1 MTNGHRGIFILFQTM
16 RLPNFHFIIIYTY
29 YSDLTNEVTA
39 LKEKL
44 TECDTQKQ
52 ADKDCLKTMQLM
64 IDSLTDNKL
73 VAANK
78 IADLEKSNKNLHQQ
92 IVNCDEKLS
101 KLSDL
106 EIENEAQLKQ
116 IKRLT
121 EENEEQE
128 MDLKKLDERFAKVS
142 ELSKRQ
148 TQELLVLEQSVDRWK
163 ALEVSHQK
171 LEEENKELHAKLAVG
186 SNASDTDANVEEKID
201 VIKEKLY
208 HENEQLKKEQAE
220 QKIKLNKYKSK
231 VIEFSQKFKEIKES
245 KVVLQQTVHEYSMAV
260 SKWQIQI
267 SHASKL
273 LLKEVNEL
281 NAMKKDLEEQLKC
294 KDSKFKCLEQTN
306 DELNAKL
313 RDITNSNASNASLVM
328 EKYENLLC
336 EYKLLEADIQ
346 TKSSDFAILTKEW
359 ETMVTKLKVENE
371 KYHLDIAELQKVL
384 ESKSQSVAELEEKE
398 QLTNGKNDELLAE
411 MRELNEIL
419 KTRGNLI
426 SKQTA
431 EIDQLKLKLAEQST
445 QIVQLEEN
453 LKEKMRQINQF
464 ETQSD
469 VLSTSTI
476 SRADEIARMR
486 DVEDS
491 FEEKYNKLRSL
502 AMKLKKKVAD
512 QQAII
517 TKLESNSPP
526 TPSTEA
532 NVSINIQNLKILQT
546 ENDKLLDKIDYM
558 TIERKKYKSEIEELN
573 RLKQKF
579 EQEVKSLKIMNEDI
593 KATADTN
600 QRIKSALDEQIK
612 VGEKQ
617 IDALKNDNR
626 NVSQQLKN
634 AENEII
640 KIKGLTPSLKWPGF
654 VGFFFF
660 RKNFFF
666 FSSHFQIKLN
676 KKRPK
681 SELKCR
687 RSPN

>member
-1 MTNGHRGIFILFQTM
+1 MSLLTLF
-16 RLPNFHFIIIYTY
+16 L
-29 YSDLTNEVTA
+29 DLASEVTA

-64 IDSLTDNKL
+64 IDSLTENKL

-78 IADLEKSNKNLHQQ
+78 IADLEKLNKNLSQQ
-92 IVNCDEKLS
+92 MADCNEKLS

-106 EIENEAQLKQ
+106 EIENEAKSKQ

-128 MDLKKLDERFAKVS
+128 MDLKKLDERFEMVS
-142 ELSKRQ
+142 ELSKGQ

-163 ALEVSHQK
+163 ALEVAHQK
-171 LEEENKELHAKLAVG
+171 LEEENKELHAKLAEKE
-186 SNASDTDANVEEKID
+186 SDAAVDVEEKID
-201 VIKEKLY
+201 VVKEQLR
-208 HENEQLKKEQAE
+208 HENEQLKKERAE
-220 QKIKLNKYKSK
+220 QKTKLNKYKSK

-245 KVVLQQTVHEYSMAV
+245 KVVLQQTVYEYSEAV

-281 NAMKKDLEEQLKC
+281 NVAKGDLEKQLESQ
-294 KDSKFKCLEQTN
+294 DSKVKSLEQTI

-313 RDITNSNASNASLVM
+313 RHISDSNASDANDVQ
-328 EKYENLLC
+328 EKYENLLQD
-336 EYKLLEADIQ
+336 YKSLEADIQ
-346 TKSSDFAILTKEW
+346 TKSSEFSALTEEW
-359 ETMVTKLKVENE
+359 ETMVSKLKDENE
-371 KYHLDIAELQKVL
+371 KHRSDIASLEKAL
-384 ESKSQSVAELEEKE
+384 ESKSQSVTELEEKE
-398 QLTNGKNDELLAE
+398 QLRNGENEELLAE

-431 EIDQLKLKLAEQST
+431 EIDQLKLKLQEQKT
-445 QIVQLEEN
+445 QVIQLEESVT
-453 LKEKMRQINQF
+453 EKTRQINQF
-464 ETQSD
+464 EIQSD

-476 SRADEIARMR
+476 SRADEMARMR

-491 FEEKYNKLRSL
+491 FEDKYNKLRGF
-502 AMKLKKKVAD
+502 AVKLKKKVAE

-517 TKLESNSPP
+517 TKLESSTPLAPP
-526 TPSTEA
+526 TEA
-532 NVSINIQNLKILQT
+532 NASINIQNLKILQT
-546 ENDKLLDKIDYM
+546 ENDKLQDKIDNM

-573 RLKQKF
+573 RMKRKF
-579 EQEVKSLKIMNEDI
+579 EEELKSLKIVNEDI
-593 KATADTN
+593 KAGADTN
-600 QRIKSALDEQIK
+600 QMMKSALNEQIK
-612 VGEKQ
+612 AGEKQ
-617 IDALKNDNR
+617 IEALKNDNR

-640 KIKGLTPSLKWPGF
+640 KIKG
-654 VGFFFF
+654 
-660 RKNFFF
+660 
-666 FSSHFQIKLN
+666 
-676 KKRPK
+676 
-681 SELKCR
+681 
-687 RSPN
+687 

>member
-1 MTNGHRGIFILFQTM
+1 MYL
-16 RLPNFHFIIIYTY
+16 
-29 YSDLTNEVTA
+29 DLTSEVTA

-64 IDSLTDNKL
+64 IDSLTENKL

-78 IADLEKSNKNLHQQ
+78 IADLEKSNKNLSKQ
-92 IVNCDEKLS
+92 IANCDEKLS

-106 EIENEAQLKQ
+106 EIENAAQSKQ

-121 EENEEQE
+121 AENEEQE

-142 ELSKRQ
+142 ELSKGQ

-163 ALEVSHQK
+163 ALEVAHQK
-171 LEEENKELHAKLAVG
+171 LEEENKELHAKLAERESAVG
-186 SNASDTDANVEEKID
+186 SNTSVVDAETDEKID
-201 VIKEKLY
+201 VLKEQLQ
-208 HENEQLKKEQAE
+208 HENEQLKKERTE
-220 QKIKLNKYKSK
+220 QKAKLNQYKSK
-231 VIEFSQKFKEIKES
+231 VIEFSQKFKEIRES
-245 KVVLQQTVHEYSMAV
+245 KVVLKQTVYEYSKAV

-281 NAMKKDLEEQLKC
+281 NVSKGDLEKQLE
-294 KDSKFKCLEQTN
+294 SKNSEIKSLEQTV

-313 RDITNSNASNASLVM
+313 LDISNSKSSDASDVK
-328 EKYENLLC
+328 EKYENLLQD
-336 EYKLLEADIQ
+336 YKLLEAEIH
-346 TKSSDFAILTKEW
+346 TKSSEFNALTEEW
-359 ETMVTKLKVENE
+359 ETMVTKLKDENE
-371 KYHLDIAELQKVL
+371 KQRSDIASL
-384 ESKSQSVAELEEKE
+384 EKALETKSQSVAEFEEKE
-398 QLTNGKNDELLAE
+398 QLRNGKTEELLAE

-431 EIDQLKLKLAEQST
+431 EIDQLKLKLQEQNT
-445 QIVQLEEN
+445 QIVQLEEI
-453 LKEKMRQINQF
+453 LKEKTRQINQF

-476 SRADEIARMR
+476 SRADEMARMR

-491 FEEKYNKLRSL
+491 FEDKYNKLRGL
-502 AMKLKKKVAD
+502 AVKLKKKVAE

-517 TKLESNSPP
+517 TKMESTSPSA
-526 TPSTEA
+526 PSTEA
-532 NVSINIQNLKILQT
+532 NASINIQNLKVLQT
-546 ENDKLLDKIDYM
+546 ENDKLQDKIDNM

-573 RLKQKF
+573 RMKQKF
-579 EQEVKSLKIMNEDI
+579 EEELKSMKIVNEDI
-593 KATADTN
+593 KAGADTN
-600 QRIKSALDEQIK
+600 QKIKSVLDEQIK
-612 VGEKQ
+612 AGEKQ
-617 IDALKNDNR
+617 IEALKNDNR

-640 KIKGLTPSLKWPGF
+640 KIKGWTPFLK
-654 VGFFFF
+654 
-660 RKNFFF
+660 
-666 FSSHFQIKLN
+666 
-676 KKRPK
+676 
-681 SELKCR
+681 
-687 RSPN
+687 